1 MITDAPD
8 ARSNQLHFIHSWVL
22 PILLKG
28 RKKILGLE
36 DLYQPLPDHYADTL
50 GTKLEKAWLEQL
62 NKQRAKNKK
71 PSLMAAGLKVFGFD
85 IIFLGTLLLI
95 FEMLFKATM
104 PIFLGGI
111 VKYYANPERSNIS
124 EAYLYS
130 AGLIACSFFSVLSQH
145 SLMLSNLT
153 CGMRIRIAACS
164 MIYRKSLKLS
174 KTAMVNTTSG
184 QIVNLLS
191 NDVGR

>member
-1 MITDAPD
+1 M
-8 ARSNQLHFIHSWVL
+8 L

-28 RKKILGLE
+28 RKKILSLE
-36 DLYQPLPDHYADTL
+36 DLYQPLPDHYSEKL
-50 GTKLEKAWLEQL
+50 GNKLEKAWLEQL
-62 NKQRAKNKK
+62 SKQRAKNKK
-71 PSLMAAGLKVFGFD
+71 PSLMSAGLSVFGFE

-111 VKYYANPERSNIS
+111 VKHYANPEKSNIS

-130 AGLIACSFFSVLSQH
+130 AGLIACSFFSVISQH

-153 CGMRIRIAACS
+153 CGMKIRIAACS

-191 NDVGR
+191 NDVGRYWSLKQG

>member
-1 MITDAPD
+1 M
-8 ARSNQLHFIHSWVL
+8 
-22 PILLKG
+22 
-28 RKKILGLE
+28 
-36 DLYQPLPDHYADTL
+36 PDHYADKL
-50 GTKLEKAWLEQL
+50 GSKLEKAWQEQL
-62 NKQRAKNKK
+62 SQQRSKNKK
-71 PSLMAAGLKVFGFD
+71 PSLMSAGLKVFGYD
-85 IIFLGTLLLI
+85 ILFLGTLLLT

-111 VKYYANPERSNIS
+111 VKYYANPERSDIS

-130 AGLIACSFFSVLSQH
+130 AGLLVCSFLSVLSQH

-164 MIYRKSLKLS
+164 LIYRKALKLS

-191 NDVGR
+191 NDVGRYVDFFIKYPF

>member
-1 MITDAPD
+1 M
-8 ARSNQLHFIHSWVL
+8 
-22 PILLKG
+22 LKG
-28 RKKILGLE
+28 RKKVLGLE
-36 DLYQPLPDHYADTL
+36 DLYQPLAEHNADKL
-50 GTKLEKAWLEQL
+50 GNQLEKAWQEEL
-62 NKQRAKNKK
+62 NKQRSKNHK
-71 PSLMAAGLKVFGFD
+71 PSLMSAGLKVFGFD
-85 IIFLGTLLLI
+85 IALRGTILLI
-95 FEMLFKATM
+95 AEMLFKVTM
-104 PIFLGGI
+104 PIFLGG
-111 VKYYANPERSNIS
+111 VVRYYANPEQSNIS

-130 AGLIACSFFSVLSQH
+130 AGIIACSFFSVITQH

-153 CGMRIRIAACS
+153 CGMRIRVAACS

>member
-1 MITDAPD
+1 MIINDPD
-8 ARSNQLHFIHSWVL
+8 ARSHQHHFIYSWVL

-28 RKKILGLE
+28 RKKILDLE
-36 DLYQPLPDHYADTL
+36 DLYKPLPDHYADTL
-50 GTKLEKAWLEQL
+50 GSKLEKAWLEQL
-62 NKQRAKNKK
+62 SKQRAKNKK

-111 VKYYANPERSNIS
+111 VRYYANERSNIS

-174 KTAMVNTTSG
+174 KTAMINTTSG